1 MSKRAKERALE
12 AYPNESFVS
21 EDYANMCRYF
31 FIRGYEQA
39 EKDLGWISVKDRL
52 PEVGHFVLTC
62 ASDTETP
69 QWIGRALLLED
80 GTWWDGEWV
89 IRVDYWM
96 EVPKLNK
103 ENVMTAPEKIYTNNR
118 GAYTKL
124 PIFSQADA
132 NVEYIRKDALL
143 KWLQEV
149 RAIPH
154 ENAIVRDLVF
164 QEIINKLNSM

>member
-1 MSKRAKERALE
+1 
-12 AYPNESFVS
+12 
-21 EDYANMCRYF
+21 
-31 FIRGYEQA
+31 
-39 EKDLGWISVKDRL
+39 
-52 PEVGHFVLTC
+52 
-62 ASDTETP
+62 
-69 QWIGRALLLED
+69 
-80 GTWWDGEWV
+80 
-89 IRVDYWM
+89 
-96 EVPKLNK
+96 
-103 ENVMTAPEKIYTNNR
+103 MTAPEKIYINNR

-154 ENAIVRDLVF
+154 ENAIVRDLAF